1 MIIGCENRESRAH
14 FAASTGWGAPFAPRL
29 LCFPSELIFRLG
41 ECYRVHAEYGKSG
54 FNTPVNLGENVP
66 TEIKAIT
73 QKYLMTVNCYLV
85 KTPTGFILIDTG
97 LPKRRSDLVRELETA
112 GCKPG
117 DLKLIVVTHGHFDHN
132 GNSVYL
138 RERYDAIIAMHGG
151 DSAMVES
158 GDMFVGMKGLT
169 VAVIRILL
177 PLVGLSRY
185 DSFRPDIVL
194 EDGDDLSEYGY
205 DARVVHFP
213 GHSKG
218 SIGVLTAGG
227 DLFCGDLLTNTDRPA
242 KNTLI
247 DDSAELDAS
256 VEKLRTLEIK
266 TVYPGHGKPFQMEQ
280 FIEGNP

>member
-1 MIIGCENRESRAH
+1 M
-14 FAASTGWGAPFAPRL
+14 
-29 LCFPSELIFRLG
+29 
-41 ECYRVHAEYGKSG
+41 
-54 FNTPVNLGENVP
+54 P

-85 KTPTGFILIDTG
+85 KTPTGYILIDTG
-97 LPKRRSDLVRELETA
+97 LLKRRSDLVRELETA

-117 DLKLIVVTHGHFDHN
+117 DLKLIIITHGHLDHN
-132 GNSVYL
+132 GNTAYL
-138 RERYDAIIAMHGG
+138 RERYDAKIAMHRG
-151 DSAMVES
+151 DSAMAES
-158 GDMFVGMKGLT
+158 GDMFRGVKGLT
-169 VAVIRILL
+169 VAIIRILL
-177 PLVGLSRY
+177 PLVGMSRY

-194 EDGDDLSEYGY
+194 EDGHDLSEYGF

-227 DLFCGDLLTNTDRPA
+227 DLFCGDLLVNMDEPA

-256 VEKLRTLEIK
+256 VEKLRALEIK
-266 TVYPGHGKPFQMEQ
+266 TVYPGHGRPFRMEQ
-280 FIEGNP
+280 FMESSQ